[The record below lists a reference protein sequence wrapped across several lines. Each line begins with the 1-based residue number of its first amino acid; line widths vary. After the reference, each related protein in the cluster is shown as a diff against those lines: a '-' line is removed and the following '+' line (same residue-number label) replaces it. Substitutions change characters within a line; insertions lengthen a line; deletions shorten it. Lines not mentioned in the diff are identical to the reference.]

1 LSTGKSGKLAVAAIG
16 LGWVTT
22 NRHIPWLLRNEGV
35 ELVGVVDPHPER
47 VEAAA
52 RGHRISRT
60 AVTGDPDV
68 VNWLD
73 EVDAVTIGTPPRTHA
88 ALAHSFLASGKHVLV
103 EKPFAMTP
111 EEADDLAR
119 MAKRAGPVLAVVHNF
134 QFSRAITRLKRLIH
148 DGSIGAVRSIWATQ
162 LSNPR
167 RRLPSWYEELPLG
180 LFYDE
185 SPHIFYVVRSVSP
198 VEPVPVRAAILP
210 SRDGRAT
217 PHQINLAMLAGDV
230 PINISIDFEAP
241 VSEWH
246 VAVMGSRC
254 IAVADLFRDVL
265 VVVGNDGRHRG
276 REILRTTWSALRTHV
291 GGVATSG
298 ALLVSRRLPYG
309 NDEVIRRFVNACVTG
324 SAPAGITPADGQ
336 WVTDTQHWVV
346 AASEAFIEDS
356 ARKQLLL
363 P

>member
-1 LSTGKSGKLAVAAIG
+1 LSTDTSRKLAVAAIG

-22 NRHIPWLLRNEGV
+22 NRHIPWLLRDGGI
-35 ELVGVVDPHPER
+35 ELVGVVDPHHER
-47 VEAAA
+47 VEAAT
-52 RGHRISRT
+52 RGHRIFRT
-60 AVTGDPDV
+60 AVTGNPDAV
-68 VNWLD
+68 SWLD

-88 ALAHSFLASGKHVLV
+88 ALARSFLASGKHVLV

-119 MAKRAGPVLAVVHNF
+119 MAKRAGRVLAVVHNF
-134 QFSRAITRLKRLIH
+134 QFSRAIRRLKRLID

-167 RRLPSWYEELPLG
+167 RRLPSWYEDLPLG

-185 SPHIFYVVRSVSP
+185 SPHIFYLVRSVTP
-198 VEPVPVRAAILP
+198 VEPVPVRAAIVP

-217 PHQINLAMLAGDV
+217 PHRIDLAMRAGDV

-254 IAVADLFRDVL
+254 MAVADLFRDL
-265 VVVGNDGRHRG
+265 TVVVNNDGKHRG
-276 REILRTTWSALRTHV
+276 REILRTSWSALHTHLR
-291 GGVATSG
+291 GLVASG
-298 ALLVSRRLPYG
+298 SLLMSRRLSYG
-309 NDEVIRRFVNACVTG
+309 NDEVIHRFVKACVGG
-324 SAPAGITPADGQ
+324 SVPDGITPADGQ
-336 WVTDTQHWVV
+336 WVTDAQHWVM
-346 AASEAFIEDS
+346 AASEASF
-356 ARKQLLL
+356 
-363 P
+363 

>member
-1 LSTGKSGKLAVAAIG
+1 MRESRKLAVAAIG

-22 NRHIPWLLRNEGV
+22 NRHIPWLLRDGRV

-52 RGHRISRT
+52 RRHRISRT
-60 AVTGDPDV
+60 AVTRDPDDV
-68 VNWLD
+68 SWLD

-88 ALAHSFLASGKHVLV
+88 ALAHSYLASGKHVLV
-103 EKPFAMTP
+103 EKPFAMSP
-111 EEADDLAR
+111 EEAENLAR
-119 MAKRAGPVLAVVHNF
+119 MGPRAGRVLAVVHNF
-134 QFSRAITRLKRLIH
+134 QFSRTIRRLQRLID
-148 DGSIGAVRSIWATQ
+148 DGFIGAVRSIWATH

-198 VEPVPVRAAILP
+198 VEPVPVRAAVLP
-210 SRDGRAT
+210 SRDGRPT
-217 PHQINLAMLAGDV
+217 PHQIDLAMLAGDV

-254 IAVADLFRDVL
+254 MAVADLFRDVL

-298 ALLVSRRLPYG
+298 ALLVSRRLSYG
-309 NDEVIRRFVNACVTG
+309 NDEVIRRFVNACLTG
-324 SAPAGITPADGQ
+324 SAMDAITPADGR
-336 WVTDTQHWVV
+336 WVTDVQHWVV
-346 AASEAFIEDS
+346 AASEAPFEDS
-356 ARKQLLL
+356 ARQQLLL